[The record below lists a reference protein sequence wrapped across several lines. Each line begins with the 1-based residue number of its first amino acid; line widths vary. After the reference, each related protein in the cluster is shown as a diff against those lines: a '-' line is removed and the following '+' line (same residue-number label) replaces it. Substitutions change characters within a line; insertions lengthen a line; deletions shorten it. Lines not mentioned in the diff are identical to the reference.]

1 MLELSRLSER
11 RADGPDRWQVP
22 PKGADSAR
30 LRPARREGD
39 RRSDG
44 TSVVV
49 AALTGPA
56 QKVD

>member
-1 MLELSRLSER
+1 LLELSRLSER

-56 QKVD
+56 